1 MPSDPVKFEE
11 PIFPVGLT
19 FFVRSPPNKPEELEH
34 SIRQELPPTQ
44 IPTCSRVFF
53 LKHRFLFR
61 MINSDPFLGK
71 GVDKSYPKKQA
82 GYLESGVCFHLR
94 NSFFLSWFERES
106 VSKEYQLDTRFGAV
120 GFWGLEALVEGLTGI
135 SPAAAKLK
143 IRNSNPLLWICGELN
158 PSSFQ
163 NKKREGTPSS
173 MLGDIYPHAVLALCF
188 LLPDVPSKSKITYII
203 VVVGKHSSHVF
214 CGLVE
219 NLH

>member
-1 MPSDPVKFEE
+1 MLPFAE
-11 PIFPVGLT
+11 L
-19 FFVRSPPNKPEELEH
+19 FF
-34 SIRQELPPTQ
+34 
-44 IPTCSRVFF
+44 F
-53 LKHRFLFR
+53 
-61 MINSDPFLGK
+61 
-71 GVDKSYPKKQA
+71 
-82 GYLESGVCFHLR
+82 
-94 NSFFLSWFERES
+94 SWFERES
-106 VSKEYQLDTRFGAV
+106 ISKEYQLTTRFGAV

-188 LLPDVPSKSKITYII
+188 C
-203 VVVGKHSSHVF
+203 SSRCPFQIQDYLHHGGCWETLFTCFF

-219 NLH
+219 NPLNC